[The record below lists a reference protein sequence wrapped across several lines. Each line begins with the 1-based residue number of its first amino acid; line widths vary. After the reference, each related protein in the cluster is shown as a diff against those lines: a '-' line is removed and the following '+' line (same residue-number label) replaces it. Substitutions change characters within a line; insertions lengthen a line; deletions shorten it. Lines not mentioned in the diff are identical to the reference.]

1 MLQNNKRIR
10 ICMLASGRGSNVQ
23 NFINYFR
30 NNPNI
35 EIALIIS
42 DNPNAYVHKRAEKEN
57 IPSLTI
63 ERPNWENK
71 KQIINI
77 FKQYKIDFIVLAG
90 FLSMIPD
97 FLISAYKD
105 RIVNIH
111 PALLPKYGGKGMY
124 GMKVHKAVIAAK
136 EKESGISI
144 HHVNEKYDEG
154 KIIFQESCEIWDTDT
169 AESLSEKVQLLEYKN
184 YPDIVEK
191 MALNIK

>member
-1 MLQNNKRIR
+1 
-10 ICMLASGRGSNVQ
+10 MLASGRGSNVQ